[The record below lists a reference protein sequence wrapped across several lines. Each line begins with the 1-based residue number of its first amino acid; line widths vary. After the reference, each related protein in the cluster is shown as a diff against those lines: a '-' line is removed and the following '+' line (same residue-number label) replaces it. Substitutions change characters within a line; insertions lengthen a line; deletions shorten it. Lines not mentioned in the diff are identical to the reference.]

1 MDRTR
6 RTTGPLL
13 GAIAAVLVLIAV
25 ACGGNE
31 STTTTAPAGD
41 APSTTENPYGE
52 ALAIDPPGPDE
63 VVLTVTGP
71 AGSQTYTMGQLT
83 EAATTTLTVDE
94 PFVNQRIEF
103 TGIPMAELF
112 APAGIQGATVV
123 ETVALND
130 YVYSAPANVFTDS
143 NAIVAVGQAGGD
155 IPIEQ
160 GGPIRIVFP
169 DGSPGASNLDAW
181 NWSLERIEAE

>member
-1 MDRTR
+1 
-6 RTTGPLL
+6 
-13 GAIAAVLVLIAV
+13 
-25 ACGGNE
+25 
-31 STTTTAPAGD
+31 
-41 APSTTENPYGE
+41 
-52 ALAIDPPGPDE
+52 
-63 VVLTVTGP
+63 
-71 AGSQTYTMGQLT
+71 MGQLT